1 MKQLPGRAR
10 RRWLQ
15 LIVTGVL
22 TAVATIWLVT
32 LLPFLLLFSLVFAA
46 LLIPVMR
53 RLRREM
59 DEAGFHPGMGQWSG
73 RRQTLD
79 VTPWNQ
85 QLRNVMNQL
94 LNNSP
99 TIDRERPRE
108 GPALRDRL
116 DKVRPGTRWSG
127 ANVLRVTSDA
137 WF

>member
-10 RRWLQ
+10 PRWLQ

-46 LLIPVMR
+46 MLIPVMR

-59 DEAGFHPGMGQWSG
+59 DEAGFHPGMDKRSG
-73 RRQTLD
+73 RRQNVD
-79 VTPWNQ
+79 VTPWYQ

-99 TIDRERPRE
+99 TIDR
-108 GPALRDRL
+108 
-116 DKVRPGTRWSG
+116 
-127 ANVLRVTSDA
+127 
-137 WF
+137 

>member
-10 RRWLQ
+10 PRWLQ

-22 TAVATIWLVT
+22 TAIATIWLVT

-46 LLIPVMR
+46 LLIPMIR

-59 DEAGFHPGMGQWSG
+59 DEAGFHPGIDQRSG
-73 RRQTLD
+73 SRQTVD
-79 VTPWNQ
+79 VTPWH

-99 TIDRERPRE
+99 TIDR
-108 GPALRDRL
+108 
-116 DKVRPGTRWSG
+116 
-127 ANVLRVTSDA
+127 
-137 WF
+137 

>member
-10 RRWLQ
+10 PRWIQ

-59 DEAGFHPGMGQWSG
+59 DEAGFHPGMDKRSG
-73 RRQTLD
+73 RRQTVD
-79 VTPWNQ
+79 VTPWHQ

-99 TIDRERPRE
+99 TIDR
-108 GPALRDRL
+108 
-116 DKVRPGTRWSG
+116 
-127 ANVLRVTSDA
+127 
-137 WF
+137 

>member
-10 RRWLQ
+10 PRWLQ

-22 TAVATIWLVT
+22 TAVATVWLVT
-32 LLPFLLLFSLVFAA
+32 LLPFLLLVSLVFAA

-59 DEAGFHPGMGQWSG
+59 DWAGFNSG
-73 RRQTLD
+73 LEQRPVRRAAVY
-79 VTPWNQ
+79 VTPWHQ

-99 TIDRERPRE
+99 TIDR
-108 GPALRDRL
+108 
-116 DKVRPGTRWSG
+116 
-127 ANVLRVTSDA
+127 
-137 WF
+137 